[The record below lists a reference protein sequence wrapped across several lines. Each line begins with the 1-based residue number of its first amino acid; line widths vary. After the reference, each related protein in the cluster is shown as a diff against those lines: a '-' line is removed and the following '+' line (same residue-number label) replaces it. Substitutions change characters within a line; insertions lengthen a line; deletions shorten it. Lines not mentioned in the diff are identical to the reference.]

1 MICPMMSYH
10 AGQYGGGE
18 HDCRK
23 ERCAFWSTKYNKCS
37 IVAIAEKD
45 IVFPSAINVETREPI
60 SY

>member
-18 HDCRK
+18 HDCKK
-23 ERCAFWSTKYNKCS
+23 ERCAFWSTKYKKCS
-37 IVAIAEKD
+37 ITALAEKD
-45 IVFPSAINVETREPI
+45 IPAVIQVETKERI